1 MYEEGFTIAVSRL
14 LELEGGYVDD
24 PDDRGGATNYGISLR
39 YLRLTEPAATADSI
53 RNLTKDD
60 AIRIYYRD
68 WWKRYRLD
76 EIQSTAA
83 NKLLEVLVHMGP
95 RAGVRIVQ
103 SACVAL
109 GESLVVDGY
118 LGSLSIGSINKLAK
132 RHPRC
137 FLMSFSIEQIR
148 YYNSL
153 KKPKFLSGWINRALR
168 Y

>member
-1 MYEEGFTIAVSRL
+1 MYEEVFEKAVNHL
-14 LELEGGYVDD
+14 LELEGGFVND
-24 PDDRGGATNYGISLR
+24 PDDRGGATNYGVSLR
-39 YLRLTEPAATADSI
+39 YLRLTQPDANCDTI
-53 RNLTKDD
+53 RNLTKAD
-60 AIRIYYRD
+60 AIHLYYTD

-76 EIQSTAA
+76 EVHPAA
-83 NKLLEVLVHMGP
+83 SSKLLEVLVHMGP
-95 RAGVRIVQ
+95 RAGARVVQ
-103 SACVAL
+103 SACVSL
-109 GESLVVDGY
+109 GEELKTDGY

-148 YYNSL
+148 YYNLL